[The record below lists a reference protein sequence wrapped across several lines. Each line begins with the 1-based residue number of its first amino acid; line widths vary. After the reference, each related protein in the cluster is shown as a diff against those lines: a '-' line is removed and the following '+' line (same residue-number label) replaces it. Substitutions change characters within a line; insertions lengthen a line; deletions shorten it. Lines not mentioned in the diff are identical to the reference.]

1 MLTFKITFTVKEGN
15 VDEFMNLVNDPAYP
29 SEQRVLRLKELPLE
43 CTEKD
48 IRKYFRGMSL
58 SIFFLVSF

>member
-1 MLTFKITFTVKEGN
+1 MCVITVKEAN
-15 VDEFMNLVNDPAYP
+15 VDEFMNLVNNPAYP

-48 IRKYFRGMSL
+48 IRKYFSGL
-58 SIFFLVSF
+58 FGFHHEKF